1 MAIYKAIGIM
11 SGTSLDGVDLAYVE
25 FEELDGK
32 WTFNLG
38 ENESIPYPKEW
49 QTKLSELT
57 NASALDFVK
66 THVAYGKYT
75 GILIRDFL
83 KKYDLNPD
91 IISLHGHTIFHQP
104 KEAYTSQ
111 IGDGAAI
118 AALTGRLIACDF
130 RSLDIAR
137 GGQGAP
143 LVPIGDQ
150 LLFNDYEA
158 RLNIG
163 GFANISFQKDGEI
176 IAYDIGPA
184 NIILNTITRQMG
196 KEYDDKGQLAKG
208 GVLQTQL
215 LEKLNSLSY
224 YQQTY
229 PKSLGKEWVEKNS
242 IVFTPQ
248 DITPQDLLHTLVE
261 HISIIIVNELKAIK
275 SGRVLI
281 TGGGAFNDYLIE
293 KIQEKTTLEI
303 VIPSRDIIE
312 MKEAIIFAFLGVLR
326 MLNRPNIL
334 RQVTGANSAS
344 ISGALYDGRLA

>member
-11 SGTSLDGVDLAYVE
+11 SGTSLDGVDLASVE

-32 WTFNLG
+32 WTFTLSA
-38 ENESIPYPKEW
+38 NESVPYPKKW

-57 NASALDFVK
+57 TASALDFVK

-75 GILIRDFL
+75 GSLIHNFI
-83 KKYDLNPD
+83 KKYDLSPD
-91 IISLHGHTIFHQP
+91 IIGVHGHTIFHQP
-104 KEAYTSQ
+104 KEGYTSQ

-118 AALTGRLIACDF
+118 AAITGQLIACDL
-130 RSLDIAR
+130 RSMDIAR

-150 LLFNDYEA
+150 LLFNDYDA

-163 GFANISFQKDGEI
+163 GFANISFQNGREMV
-176 IAYDIGPA
+176 AYDIGPA

-196 KEYDDKGQLAKG
+196 KEYDDKGQLARG

-215 LEKLNSLSY
+215 LEKLNSLPY
-224 YQQTY
+224 YYQTY
-229 PKSLGKEWVEKNS
+229 PKSLGKEWVEENS
-242 IVFTPQ
+242 IVFAPQ
-248 DITPQDLLHTLVE
+248 NINHQDLLHTLVE
-261 HISIIIVNELKAIK
+261 HISVIIANELKAIK

-281 TGGGAFNDYLIE
+281 TGGGAFNEYLIE
-293 KIQEKTTLEI
+293 RIQEKTPLEI
-303 VIPSRDIIE
+303 VIPRRDIIE

-326 MLNRPNIL
+326 MLNRPNVL
-334 RQVTGANSAS
+334 HQVTGADSAS
-344 ISGALYDGRLA
+344 ISGALYDGR